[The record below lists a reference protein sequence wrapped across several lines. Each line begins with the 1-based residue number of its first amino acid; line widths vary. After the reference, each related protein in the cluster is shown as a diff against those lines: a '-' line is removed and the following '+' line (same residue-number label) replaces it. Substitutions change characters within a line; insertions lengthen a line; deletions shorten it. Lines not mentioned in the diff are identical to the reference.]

1 MDMQSYKAAIIDDEE
16 DAREIIALLLSQ
28 YFPDIEVIDKLGSI
42 QAATRSI
49 PAHDPDIIF
58 LDIEMG
64 DGTGFDL
71 LERLPGF
78 NGIIIFIT
86 AFDNYAIKA
95 IKASAS
101 DYILK
106 PLNRDEFRQAVN
118 KALGKL
124 ELRPAE
130 QDYAA
135 MLQVQAGE
143 VRKIGIPNLTGYS
156 FVEVDTIVRCEAD
169 GNYCVVYFTKNPKV
183 LVSKPL
189 SHFENDL
196 KKFGF
201 MRIHHKH
208 LVNLHHVIN
217 YSKGKGGGY
226 ITMSD
231 NAQLEVSAR
240 KKHALLKILGQGG

>member
-1 MDMQSYKAAIIDDEE
+1 MNTQSFKAVIVDDEE
-16 DAREIIALLLSQ
+16 DAREIIALLLNEF
-28 YFPDIEVIDKLGSI
+28 FPGIEPAAKINSVS
-42 QAATRSI
+42 AATRLI
-49 PAHDPDIIF
+49 PTLNPDIVF

-78 NGIIIFIT
+78 NGSVIFIT
-86 AFDNYAIKA
+86 AFDNHAIKA

-101 DYILK
+101 DYLLK

-118 KALGKL
+118 KTIGKL
-124 ELRPAE
+124 ERLKQDKIHTETITVLPA
-130 QDYAA
+130 D
-135 MLQVQAGE
+135 
-143 VRKIGIPNLTGYS
+143 VRKIGIPNLTGYN
-156 FVEVDTIVRCEAD
+156 FVDVDTIVRCEAD
-169 GNYCVVYFTKNPKV
+169 GNYSAVYFTKATKT
-183 LVSKPL
+183 LVSKTL

-208 LVNLHHVIN
+208 LVNLNHVVN
-217 YSKGKGGGY
+217 YSKGKNGGC

-231 NAQLEVSAR
+231 GAQLEVSAR
-240 KKHALLKILGQGG
+240 KKNALLKILAQGG

>member
-1 MDMQSYKAAIIDDEE
+1 MSTQGYKVVIVDDEE
-16 DAREIIALLLSQ
+16 DAREIIALLLNDFFPGIEVAEKISSITHAARLIPIIN
-28 YFPDIEVIDKLGSI
+28 PDIV
-42 QAATRSI
+42 
-49 PAHDPDIIF
+49 F

-71 LERLPGF
+71 LEWLQGF
-78 NGIIIFIT
+78 KGMIIFIT

-95 IKASAS
+95 IKASAA

-118 KALGKL
+118 KTLGKL
-124 ELRPAE
+124 ERLNYEKPGAATHPVSPA
-130 QDYAA
+130 
-135 MLQVQAGE
+135 E
-143 VRKIGIPNLTGYS
+143 VRKIGIPNLTGYT
-156 FVEVDTIVRCEAD
+156 FVDVDTIVRCEAD
-169 GNYCVVYFTKNPKV
+169 GNYSTVYFTKIPKIT
-183 LVSKPL
+183 VSKTL

-208 LVNLHHVIN
+208 LVNLHHVVN
-217 YSKGKGGGY
+217 YSKGKNGGY

-231 NAQLEVSAR
+231 GSELEVSAR
-240 KKHALLKILGQGG
+240 KKPFLLK